1 MTTQENLIYNVI
13 RNSGSIQLSDLK
25 KYFNVSIE
33 KGATRKDSRELMN
46 DLNTLIE
53 SGYIIKA
60 NNEDG
65 FFFTISEEALSN
77 DLND

>member
-25 KYFNVSIE
+25 EYFNVSMRQ
-33 KGATRKDSRELMN
+33 GATREDSRELVN

-65 FFFTISEEALSN
+65 LFFAISDEALSN